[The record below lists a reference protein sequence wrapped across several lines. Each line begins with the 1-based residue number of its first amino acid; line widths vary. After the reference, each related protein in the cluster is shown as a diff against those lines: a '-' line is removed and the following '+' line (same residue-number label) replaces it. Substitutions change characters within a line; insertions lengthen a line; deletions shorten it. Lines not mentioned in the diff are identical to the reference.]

1 MENVFKYFEFSDFFK
16 DESGMFSGNEICFTI
31 LNETHFLIFEKINNT
46 YNLHVS
52 KYNNKAEI
60 GVKAA
65 LILEL
70 VVENY
75 NKSLPEH
82 RIAMRQYLG

>member
-16 DESGMFSGNEICFTI
+16 DESGMFSGNEICFTV

-52 KYNNKAEI
+52 KYNNKVEI